1 METWITPA
9 MLAIGITVIFYMLR
23 LTHKRIDDM
32 RTQMTRDNDNLRS
45 QMTRDNENLRLQM
58 TRDNDNLRSQMT
70 REHDTLAGKV
80 DSLTDVVTKHVTDY
94 TVHTSSDED

>member
-32 RTQMTRDNDNLRS
+32 RTQMIR
-45 QMTRDNENLRLQM
+45 EI
-58 TRDNDNLRSQMT
+58 DNLRSQMT
-70 REHDTLAGKV
+70 REHDTLGTKV
-80 DSLTDVVTKHVTDY
+80 DTLTDVVTKHVTDY
-94 TVHTSSDED
+94 TVHRSSDED